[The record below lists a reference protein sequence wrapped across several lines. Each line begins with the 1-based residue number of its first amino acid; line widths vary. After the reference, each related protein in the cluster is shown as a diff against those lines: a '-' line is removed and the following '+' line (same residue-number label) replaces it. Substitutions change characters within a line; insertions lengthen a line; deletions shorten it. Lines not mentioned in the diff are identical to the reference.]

1 MGWYRDG
8 RIDDGRKR
16 RTELDIIFEEGRGM
30 AVGIGIDVGE
40 TITTDYR
47 RGSSVDVDV
56 SRVLRARRENSSPTS
71 TADEVWVMVVED
83 EDGVCVEGR

>member
-30 AVGIGIDVGE
+30 TVRIGIDVGE
-40 TITTDYR
+40 TFTTDYR

-56 SRVLRARRENSSPTS
+56 LRARREDSSPTS